1 MDAKEDGIIAI
12 ISSSDRGINE
22 CQLSFF
28 EGSGVRWEGSDDT
41 HDCAAARRHGKGEGL
56 LHCAREEGV
65 GVGEE

>member
-12 ISSSDRGINE
+12 VPAPDRGINE
-22 CQLSFF
+22 RQLSFF
-28 EGSGVRWEGSDDT
+28 EGSGVRWERSDDAD
-41 HDCAAARRHGKGEGL
+41 DCATARRHGKGEGV